1 MKTAFVIFDGMTS
14 LDFVGV
20 FDPLGR
26 LQTMGYLADFRWTVC
41 SFRSPVV
48 DDRGLTFLPDEVGQ
62 SLSGF
67 DMLVVPGGFGTRE
80 LQVDAEFLGWL
91 KTAKEVPL
99 KASVCTGSLLL
110 GAAGF
115 LTVHDATT
123 HPNSMQELAQYCART
138 RTDRVVDAGDVVTA
152 RGVTSAIDLGLYLI
166 GRIADAKAQR
176 EIAAQMDYP
185 HFGKM

>member
-1 MKTAFVIFDGMTS
+1 MLPVLTVIAVDGMT
-14 LDFVGV
+14 LVGARAQATAN
-20 FDPLGR
+20 GR
-26 LQTMGYLADFRWTVC
+26 RADGAVPRWST
-41 SFRSPVV
+41 RRR
-48 DDRGLTFLPDEVGQ
+48 DDD
-62 SLSGF
+62 S
-67 DMLVVPGGFGTRE
+67 
-80 LQVDAEFLGWL
+80 
-91 KTAKEVPL
+91 TAR
-99 KASVCTGSLLL
+99 
-110 GAAGF
+110 
-115 LTVHDATT
+115 DATT